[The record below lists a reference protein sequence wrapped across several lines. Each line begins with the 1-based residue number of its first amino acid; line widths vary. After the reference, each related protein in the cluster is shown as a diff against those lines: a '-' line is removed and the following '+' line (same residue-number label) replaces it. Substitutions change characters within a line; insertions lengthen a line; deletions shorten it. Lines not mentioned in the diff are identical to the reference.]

1 VIIGILGILKAGG
14 AYVPID
20 PEYPE
25 QRISFIIKDLACRI
39 LVTQD
44 KFMGSRMDGVLKINL
59 NSPRSYH
66 KIKSDIA
73 NINNPSDLAYIM
85 YSIGTTEIPK
95 GSTIPQMGVV
105 RLVRNTNYIEFTS
118 NDKILMAGAIV
129 FDATT
134 FEIWGAL
141 LNGAVLYIVEK
152 ETILNPKELNEEL
165 VKGEISIMLL
175 TSSLFTQ
182 IAESGTA
189 LFSRL
194 KYLLVG
200 GDVLSVQ
207 HINKVR
213 QDNPEL
219 KIINVYGP
227 AENSCIST
235 FLRIQRD
242 FESNIPIGIPISNST
257 AYIFD
262 KNLNY
267 QPVGVIGELYVGGD
281 GLSKGYLNREE
292 LNRTSFIDNPN
303 NPGERLYK
311 TGDRARLTAEGNIE
325 LLGRIDNQIK
335 IRGFSIEVGEIES
348 VISELDGVI
357 ETVIKPVKVGEGDYW
372 LVAFLNVTE
381 TFIMDP
387 GEINRRIKTK
397 LPAYM
402 VPSVF
407 KLMNGFPININGKVD
422 KQSLIIDIEEFNS
435 EESEINTTLTTSEKI
450 IHEIWCNV
458 LKISEIS
465 VTDNF
470 FDVGGNSLLAI
481 SVFSKIEAAFN
492 VDLGLRIFFDSP
504 RIKDLAETID
514 ILKKIEAEQKSV
526 KKTKVE
532 GVRII
537 NGEI

>member
-1 VIIGILGILKAGG
+1 
-14 AYVPID
+14 
-20 PEYPE
+20 
-25 QRISFIIKDLACRI
+25 
-39 LVTQD
+39 
-44 KFMGSRMDGVLKINL
+44 
-59 NSPRSYH
+59 
-66 KIKSDIA
+66 
-73 NINNPSDLAYIM
+73 
-85 YSIGTTEIPK
+85 
-95 GSTIPQMGVV
+95 
-105 RLVRNTNYIEFTS
+105 
-118 NDKILMAGAIV
+118 MAGAIV

-141 LNGAVLYIVEK
+141 LNGGVLHVVEK
-152 ETILNPKELNEEL
+152 ETILNPKELKEEL

-175 TSSLFTQ
+175 TSSIFTQ

-189 LFSRL
+189 LFSKL

-213 QDNPEL
+213 QNNPEL

-227 AENSCIST
+227 TENSCIST
-235 FLRIQRD
+235 TFRIQRD

-262 KNLNY
+262 RNLNY

-281 GLSKGYLNREE
+281 GLSKGYLNRDE
-292 LNRTSFIDNPN
+292 LNRTSFTDNPN

-311 TGDRARLTAEGNIE
+311 TGDSARLTAEGNIE

-335 IRGFSIEVGEIES
+335 IRGFRVEVGEIES
-348 VISELDGVI
+348 VISEIEGVI
-357 ETVIKPVKVGEGDYW
+357 ETVIKPVKVGEGDYL
-372 LVAFLNVTE
+372 LVAFLNVAE

-407 KLMNGFPININGKVD
+407 KLLNGFPININGKVD
-422 KQSLIIDIEEFNS
+422 KQALIIDVKELNS
-435 EESEINTTLTTSEKI
+435 EGDEKNTTLTPSEKI
-450 IHEIWCNV
+450 VHEIWCNA
-458 LKISEIS
+458 LKTTEIS

-481 SVFSKIEAAFN
+481 SVFSKIETAFN

-504 RIKDLAETID
+504 RIKDLAETIEL
-514 ILKKIEAEQKSV
+514 LKKREDEQKSV
-526 KKTKVE
+526 NKTKVE
-532 GVRII
+532 GGRII